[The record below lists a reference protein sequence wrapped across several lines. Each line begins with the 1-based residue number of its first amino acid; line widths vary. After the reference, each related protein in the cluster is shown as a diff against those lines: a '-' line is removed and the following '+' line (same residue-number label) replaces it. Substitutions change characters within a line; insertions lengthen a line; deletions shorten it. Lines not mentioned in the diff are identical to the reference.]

1 MLLKYKLS
9 FGVKLCVIYYYNIII
24 FIPHIFSLHLKCH
37 GEMLFKCGH
46 CLFYHWQ
53 KRTAEKHVAEKHSDR
68 KQFVRLAKKNSVSE
82 LNLGKKVEC
91 KKDRRLL
98 ARHVGRKKNFIF
110 KSYRTEFGNLFK
122 NVTLG
127 INPRVAEACRGR
139 LILQLLLRN
148 DFAWNIIPV
157 FSLPN
162 RLRKKKP
169 SPFTKINL
177 HVH

>member
-1 MLLKYKLS
+1 MRPLPVLPLAEADSGEACGRETFRQETVCQVFSMLYSCKKS
-9 FGVKLCVIYYYNIII
+9 C
-24 FIPHIFSLHLKCH
+24 HL
-37 GEMLFKCGH
+37 L
-46 CLFYHWQ
+46 
-53 KRTAEKHVAEKHSDR
+53 
-68 KQFVRLAKKNSVSE
+68 KKNSVSE

-122 NVTLG
+122 YVTLG

-162 RLRKKKP
+162 RLRKKIPPLLLK
-169 SPFTKINL
+169 
-177 HVH
+177 